1 MTDQSTDDR
10 PPADGHALR
19 EHLGKLL
26 GWRDAHADFD
36 AAVEGL
42 DAELRGVRPQG
53 LPHSPWELLEHLR
66 LTQADILEFCRSRD
80 YGEKRW
86 PQDYWPASPTPPGP
100 GAWDRS
106 ADEFRADRE
115 ALQSLA
121 TDPGVD
127 LFAEI
132 PWGDGQTYLRELLL
146 VADHNAYHVGQLVL
160 VRRALGAWHSE

>member
-1 MTDQSTDDR
+1 MSETSNDSER
-10 PPADGHALR
+10 ALR
-19 EHLGKLL
+19 DHLSRLL

-42 DAELRGVRPQG
+42 AAEKQGIRPGG

-66 LTQADILEFCRSRD
+66 ITQADILEFCRSAK
-80 YGEKRW
+80 YQEKRW
-86 PQDYWPASPTPPGP
+86 PEDYWPASPAPADA

-106 ADEFRADRE
+106 AAEYRADRE

-121 TDPGVD
+121 ADTEID
-127 LFAEI
+127 LLATI

-146 VADHNAYHVGQLVL
+146 VADHTAYHVGQLVL
-160 VRRALGAWHSE
+160 VRRALGAWPTE

>member
-1 MTDQSTDDR
+1 MTRGDTDDR
-10 PPADGHALR
+10 AAGNDHALR
-19 EHLGKLL
+19 EQLRRLL
-26 GWRDAHADFD
+26 GWRDAHVDFD

-42 DAELRGVRPQG
+42 DPALRGERPPG

-66 LTQADILEFCRSRD
+66 ITQADILEFCRDRNYRD
-80 YGEKRW
+80 KRW
-86 PQDYWPASPTPPGP
+86 PEDYWPASQSPPDT

-121 TDPGVD
+121 TDPDVD

-132 PWGDGQTYLRELLL
+132 PWGQGQTYLRELLL
-146 VADHNAYHVGQLVL
+146 VADHNAYHVGQFVL
-160 VRRALGAWHSE
+160 VRRALGAWPSE